1 MSSQWERHKQSSWSQ
16 RDWDERGWS
25 VRQENQLPGTQLSG
39 NEWPSKSDM
48 EDVYEHL
55 EKKEWQPSLRIN
67 FVPVTETAAKLV
79 RHKSPVVLKRA
90 QPWGAQKWEACVE
103 EMTKI
108 PMMCIPEAELSGRL
122 APFVKTTE
130 FESDYGPQKVHYR
143 PGEGSRLNRE
153 QGNCYFKDY
162 EIAPWEGTFTHEGP

>member
-1 MSSQWERHKQSSWSQ
+1 MSSQWERHKQGSWSQ
-16 RDWDERGWS
+16 RDWDDRGWS

-39 NEWPSKSDM
+39 NEWPSQSDM

-90 QPWGAQKWEACVE
+90 MPWGAQKWEACVE

-108 PMMCIPEAELSGRL
+108 PMMSIPEADLSGRL
-122 APFVKTTE
+122 APFVKTKD
-130 FESDYGPQKVHYR
+130 FETDYGPQKV
-143 PGEGSRLNRE
+143 
-153 QGNCYFKDY
+153 
-162 EIAPWEGTFTHEGP
+162 